1 MPALARGQEMCCAEG
16 AFAGTAE
23 GGLAGDLTSAGEEVR
38 READAVEGR
47 GGDRLEALGEI
58 LTRLAD
64 AVR

>member
-1 MPALARGQEMCCAEG
+1 MCCADG